1 MSNKGAITM
10 AKFAVI
16 LSEEALTN
24 LVNHSNIEDVN
35 ASARHHRQ
43 QHSNDL
49 TKTEKELFFLITG
62 YMVKYFGV
70 AYMTKTTMAK
80 QLDCSTKTVQRGLAK
95 LNELG
100 IIEIFAARRK
110 SGDRR
115 QTANVIRLVRRPAE
129 QRPSEMSCQIV
140 PPKKPVINPK
150 NLNNK
155 TFEES
160 KAKAQ
165 PAQVASVTKKELASA
180 YDIPEQV
187 VYATNAIRLS
197 DRKFIELF
205 SNNGAVLRDALFKH
219 VKSSEM
225 TPYLVR
231 WHLTSPAYLKCLNS
245 AAVRTAYVA
254 KHYGVKNVVGYFV
267 RTYCDLVEK
276 EMAVI
281 SAA

>member
-1 MSNKGAITM
+1 M

-24 LVNHSNIEDVN
+24 LVNHSNVEDVN
-35 ASARHHRQ
+35 VSARYHRQ

-49 TKTEKELFFLITG
+49 TKTEKELLFLITG
-62 YMVKYFGV
+62 FMVKHFGV

-80 QLDCSTKTVQRGLAK
+80 QLGCSTKTIQRGLRK
-95 LNELG
+95 LSDLG

-110 SGDRR
+110 TGDKR
-115 QTANVIRLVRRPAE
+115 QTANVIRLVRCPEERCEAKCPTGNADF
-129 QRPSEMSCQIV
+129 V
-140 PPKKPVINPK
+140 PPKDQD
-150 NLNNK
+150 LNHK
-155 TFEES
+155 TLSTTTFE
-160 KAKAQ
+160 ADADRPQ
-165 PAQVASVTKKELASA
+165 APVASLTKKELASA
-180 YDIPEQV
+180 YDIPEQI
-187 VYATNAIRLS
+187 VYATNALRLS

-219 VKSSEM
+219 VQDVEM

-231 WHLTSPAYLKCLNS
+231 WDLMSPVYLKCLQS

>member
-1 MSNKGAITM
+1 MSYKGAILM
-10 AKFAVI
+10 AQFAVI
-16 LSEEALTN
+16 LSEEAITN
-24 LVNHSNIEDVN
+24 LVNHSNLEDVN
-35 ASARHHRQ
+35 ATARYHRQ
-43 QHSNDL
+43 QHSNNL

-62 YMVKYFGV
+62 YMVKHFGV
-70 AYMTKTTMAK
+70 AYMTKTTMAAK
-80 QLDCSTKTVQRGLAK
+80 LGCSTKTIQRGLKK
-95 LNELG
+95 LSDLG
-100 IIEIFAARRK
+100 IIEIFASRRK

-129 QRPSEMSCQIV
+129 QRPAQCPSGNV
-140 PPKKPVINPK
+140 PPKNPELSPSK
-150 NLNNK
+150 DLSSK
-155 TFEES
+155 SFEENDS
-160 KAKAQ
+160 Q
-165 PAQVASVTKKELASA
+165 RPAVASVTKKELASA
-180 YDIPEQV
+180 YDIPEQI
-187 VYATNAIRLS
+187 VYATNALRLS

-231 WHLTSPAYLKCLNS
+231 WDLVSPTYLKCLNS

-254 KHYGVKNVVGYFV
+254 KHYGVKNIVGYFV

-281 SAA
+281 AVA

>member
-1 MSNKGAITM
+1 M

-16 LSEEALTN
+16 LSKEAITN
-24 LVNHSNIEDVN
+24 LINHSNVEDVN
-35 ASARHHRQ
+35 ATARYHRQ
-43 QHSNDL
+43 QHSKNL
-49 TKTEKELFFLITG
+49 TKTEKELFFLVTG
-62 YMVKYFGV
+62 YMVKHFGV
-70 AYMTKTTMAK
+70 AYMTKTTMATK
-80 QLDCSTKTVQRGLAK
+80 LDCSTKTIQRGLKK
-95 LNELG
+95 LSDLG

-129 QRPSEMSCQIV
+129 QRPTEVSHRNV

-150 NLNNK
+150 NLNTN
-155 TFEES
+155 TFEQADS
-160 KAKAQ
+160 Q
-165 PAQVASVTKKELASA
+165 RPAVASVTKKELASA
-180 YDIPEQV
+180 YDIPEQI
-187 VYATNAIRLS
+187 VYATNALRLS
-197 DRKFIELF
+197 DRKFVELF

-219 VKSSEM
+219 VKGEEM

-231 WHLTSPAYLKCLNS
+231 WDLVSPVYLKCLNS

-267 RTYCDLVEK
+267 RTYCDLVAK